1 MTKTLNKIEI
11 DIVTD
16 VLIRGDYVTLDIA
29 SFNHAV
35 SNSLPTWRAEHVVGS
50 KNNIAYVEYVKEIL
64 TSYKEV

>member
-16 VLIRGDYVTLDIA
+16 VLIRGDYETLDIA

-50 KNNIAYVEYVKEIL
+50 ENNIAYVEYVKEIL